1 MARLTL
7 IRAKEALSN
16 KCPADKL
23 EYRLN
28 RVCERIILNGKWVGS
43 LQKIAIAAPF
53 GQIALP
59 GQYRTIEGI
68 RVNGTALEI
77 NPKWYSWL
85 PGFHDRTGFSLT
97 GVRDMGDNFATM
109 YDLPLGGS
117 LYTSPPTVN
126 ISGNGSGASALAVI
140 DSSLMLGYAGT
151 IVGGRVTGVTLM
163 TPGSGYTNATIS
175 FSGGGG
181 NGAQAVAVISGGFI
195 TDIRLTVGGNLTLSY
210 PGSEPSL
217 TMILTGTDI
226 NYLPL
231 TLTLTGNTTVAN
243 PFTNITRVHTE
254 TVDVNMT
261 LFHTDANGIITNLAI
276 MGPTDEEF
284 SVRRYMVDTLRT
296 QSQVTVEALV
306 KLRHREFVS
315 DQEVLP
321 IDNISALSL
330 GLDALNFEDQNAL
343 DISQKYWDK
352 AVEVLN
358 SELGDDIGSNTNPGL
373 RFLYPGKTAPRHTSH
388 Y

>member
-7 IRAKEALSN
+7 IRAKEALSDR
-16 KCPADKL
+16 CPPDKL

-43 LQKIAIAAPF
+43 LQKIAITAPF

-68 RVNGTALEI
+68 RVQGRALEI

-85 PGFHDRTGFSLT
+85 PGFHDRTGFSMT
-97 GVRDMGDNFATM
+97 SCRDLGDNYATM
-109 YDLPLGGS
+109 YELPLGGS
-117 LYTSPPTVN
+117 LYTSPPTVT
-126 ISGNGSGASALAVI
+126 ITGDGSGAQAIALL
-140 DSSLMLGYAGT
+140 DSNLMLGSGGT
-151 IVGGRVTGVTLM
+151 VIGSRVSAVRLLQ
-163 TPGSGYTNATIS
+163 PGSQYTHATIN

-181 NGAQAVAVISGGFI
+181 NGAQAAAILSGGFI
-195 TDIRLTVGGNLTLSY
+195 TDIRLMVGGNLTLAY

-217 TMILTGTDI
+217 VMTITGTDI
-226 NYLPL
+226 NYLPI
-231 TLTLTGNTTVAN
+231 TLQITGNSTVAN
-243 PFTNITRVHTE
+243 PFMHIDRIHTE
-254 TVDVNMT
+254 TGDVNMT

-284 SVRRYMVDTLRT
+284 LVRRYMVDTLRT
-296 QSQVTVEALV
+296 QSQIVVEALV
-306 KLRHREFVS
+306 KLRHREFTS
-315 DQEVLP
+315 DQDLLP

-358 SELGDDIGSNTNPGL
+358 SELGDDIGSNTSPSL
-373 RFLYPGKTAPRHTSH
+373 RFLSPGNTHPRHTSH

>member
-1 MARLTL
+1 MRLTL
-7 IRAKEALSN
+7 LKAKEMLAN
-16 KCPADKL
+16 RCNPDQL

-28 RVCERIILNGKWVGS
+28 RCCERLILDGKWVGS

-59 GQYRTIEGI
+59 GQYRTIEGV
-68 RVNGTALEI
+68 RVNGAALEI
-77 NPKWYSWL
+77 HPKWYSWL
-85 PGFHDRTGFSLT
+85 PGFHDRTGFSLL
-97 GVRDMGDNFATM
+97 GVRDLGDNYATM
-109 YDLPLGGS
+109 YSLPLGGS
-117 LYTSPPTVN
+117 EYTSPPT
-126 ISGNGSGASALAVI
+126 ITITGDGSGASALAVI
-140 DSSLMLGYAGT
+140 DSSLALGYAGT
-151 IVGGRVTGVTLM
+151 PIGGRVSGITLM
-163 TPGSGYTNATIS
+163 NPGSGYTHATVS

-181 NGAQAVAVISGGFI
+181 NGAQAIPVISGGFI
-195 TDIRLTVGGNLTLSY
+195 TDIKLVVGGNLTLSY

-217 TMILTGTDI
+217 VMTIVGTDI

-231 TLTLTGNTTVAN
+231 TLLITGNTTVAN
-243 PFTNITRVHTE
+243 PFMHIDRVHTE

-284 SVRRYMVDTLRT
+284 SVRRYMIDALRT

-306 KLRHREFVS
+306 KLRHREFTS
-315 DQEVLP
+315 DQDILP

-343 DISQKYWDK
+343 DIADKYWDK
-352 AVEVLN
+352 AVAVLN
-358 SELGDDIGSNTNPGL
+358 SELGDDIGSNTTPGL
-373 RFLYPGKTAPRHTSH
+373 RFLYPGKTAPRFTSH